1 MQDFSEFF
9 REDCKKLPKKDSGG
23 FAPYFEA
30 NGRKYKIRSASE
42 GIPIKRWTAYEKLNL
57 MFGYNATIDK
67 LYQNQQLTK
76 GMLNDILLQRAES
89 SYSVIDVIQHQ
100 DSILAGLI
108 DFSKSRVNKA
118 FYLCTIFIV
127 QEGED
132 IHNWDSD
139 LAEQKIDDWIKEGF
153 DSTDFF
159 LLARIFSPQWNKIIT
174 GETGETENG

>member
-1 MQDFSEFF
+1 MKDFSEFF
-9 REDCKKLPKKDSGG
+9 KEDCKKLPKKDSGG

-89 SYSVIDVIQHQ
+89 QYSVIDVIQHQ

-174 GETGETENG
+174 GEMGNG

>member
-1 MQDFSEFF
+1 MKDFSEFF
-9 REDCKKLPKKDSGG
+9 KEDCKKLPKKDSGG

-108 DFSKSRVNKA
+108 DFSKARVNKA

-159 LLARIFSPQWNKIIT
+159 LLARIFSPQWNRIIT
-174 GETGETENG
+174 VETGTG